1 MANIRQKQNHPY
13 NRKENKPASFFHCSL
28 PKSPEVQLCVCVIAR
43 KRVCPP
49 VPDAVSSPPSLQLR
63 WACGA
68 SDPLSPTLFLRL
80 SLLRRS
86 HSWLWM
92 DCAYLHS
99 SRRLWTLQ
107 VCAADR
113 APVFVR
119 LSRLCARV
127 CLRDYLGFC
136 AIFSSTLQ
144 MKMWRRNVEERR
156 ACSPRD
162 GCDFVVVRCP
172 SLLLSD

>member
-1 MANIRQKQNHPY
+1 MNRIIRKTGKKTKTQHPSFTDPSQSLLRY
-13 NRKENKPASFFHCSL
+13 SCVCASLRVSVFARQYLTLFSALPPSL
-28 PKSPEVQLCVCVIAR
+28 PL
-43 KRVCPP
+43 
-49 VPDAVSSPPSLQLR
+49 SLQLR

-113 APVFVR
+113 APVFAR

-127 CLRDYLGFC
+127 CLRDYLGFG

-144 MKMWRRNVEERR
+144 MKMWRGEM
-156 ACSPRD
+156 
-162 GCDFVVVRCP
+162 
-172 SLLLSD
+172 